1 MKMGGL
7 HSLTSK
13 GFVATTSVDS
23 LTAPAI
29 AVSESIQDQINHE
42 ILHASA
48 PSIITIIE
56 LLVRDA
62 HQSGASDIH
71 FDPRGMHTTIRFR
84 IDGLLEDTYQ
94 LPSSI
99 HIECISRIKVL
110 SGLRIDEHQSPQDG
124 RFQITLP
131 KVGLV
136 DVRVSIV
143 PTYYGENAVLRVL
156 SDHDDAYTLDKLGFT
171 VRNRDKILHALKK
184 SHGLILCTGPTGSG
198 KTTTL
203 YSLLHLL
210 NKPERA
216 IITIEDPIE
225 YSLGTVNQIQ
235 INPRT
240 GLTFGNGLRSILRQD
255 PDIIMVGEIRDTET
269 AGLAVNASL
278 TGHLLLSTLHTNDAP
293 STPLRLL
300 EMGIEPYLV
309 SSTLSLIV
317 GQRLVRRVCEECK
330 EQCQIESFETLSLP
344 DEIVTEL
351 QKSKT
356 NFAQGKGCLSCK
368 GTGYKGR
375 VGIHEIIEMNESLR
389 LAVASRDATEH
400 IRRIAIETGMTP
412 LLVDGI
418 RKAARCITTIEEV
431 LRVQYE

>member
-13 GFVATTSVDS
+13 GLVAATKAEVLDVATILEDCDVKDH
-23 LTAPAI
+23 
-29 AVSESIQDQINHE
+29 INRE
-42 ILHASA
+42 LLHATT
-48 PSIITIIE
+48 PSIIRIIE

-71 FDPRGMHTTIRFR
+71 FDPRDSETVIRFR
-84 IDGLLEDTYQ
+84 IDGLLEEVHRF
-94 LPSSI
+94 SKSI
-99 HIECISRIKVL
+99 HTECISRIKVL
-110 SGLRIDEHQSPQDG
+110 AGLRIDEHQTPQDG
-124 RFQITLP
+124 RFQIDLP
-131 KVGLV
+131 GVGQV

-156 SDHDDAYTLDKLGFT
+156 SDHNDAYLLDKLGFT
-171 VRNRDKILHALKK
+171 VRNRDKILHALKRP
-184 SHGLILCTGPTGSG
+184 HGLILCTGPTGSG

-203 YSLLHLL
+203 YTLLHLL
-210 NKPERA
+210 NKPEIA
-216 IITIEDPIE
+216 VITIEDPIE
-225 YSLGTVNQIQ
+225 YSIDTVNQIQ

-309 SSTLSLIV
+309 ASTLSLII
-317 GQRLVRRVCEECK
+317 GQRLVRRVCDDCK
-330 EQCQIESFETLSLP
+330 ERCALDSFDTLALP
-344 DEIVTEL
+344 DAIVGEL
-351 QKSKT
+351 QQSKN
-356 NFAQGKGCLSCK
+356 NFCRGSGCLSCK
-368 GTGYKGR
+368 GSGYKGR
-375 VGIHEIIEMNESLR
+375 VGIHEIIEINESLR
-389 LAVASRDATEH
+389 QAITTQTSLEEMKRLA
-400 IRRIAIETGMTP
+400 IGCGMTP

-418 RKAARCITTIEEV
+418 RKAARGITTVEEI